1 MAIYCPQG
9 SGTLRQQLLMMQGI
23 AWYCMVLH
31 GTARYYMFLQN
42 IAWHYMLL
50 HGIAWYCTVLHGIV
64 HGIANF
70 SPFFTMPENMK
81 GSKSE
86 KLEVVK
92 ARCRKARRK
101 ELEVGEL

>member
-1 MAIYCPQG
+1 MILHVMHGSARYCIV
-9 SGTLRQQLLMMQGI
+9 LHGI
-23 AWYCMVLH
+23 AWYCMVP
-31 GTARYYMFLQN
+31 
-42 IAWHYMLL
+42 

>member
-1 MAIYCPQG
+1 MVLHDTTC
-9 SGTLRQQLLMMQGI
+9 
-23 AWYCMVLH
+23 YCMVVH
-31 GTARYYMFLQN
+31 GIVWY
-42 IAWHYMLL
+42 YMLL

-64 HGIANF
+64 HGIANL

-86 KLEVVK
+86 KLEVEK
-92 ARCRKARRK
+92 ARSRKARRK

>member
-1 MAIYCPQG
+1 MVLHGIEWFCMILHGIARYCI
-9 SGTLRQQLLMMQGI
+9 TLHGI
-23 AWYCMVLH
+23 AWYCMILH
-31 GTARYYMFLQN
+31 G
-42 IAWHYMLL
+42 IACYCMVL

-86 KLEVVK
+86 KLEVEK
-92 ARCRKARRK
+92 ARSRKARRK